1 MFTLEELE
9 QMRHYSVMD
18 FVYKIDEIMNKLEPR
33 AERAMKNEIEGS
45 KDTRKYL
52 GQIKFICD
60 VTRAKVQLDL
70 GKERKRDLIELEIEK
85 ELQKI
90 ENVKTKHA
98 RKIENLKKARDAKES
113 QKRGS

>member
-1 MFTLEELE
+1 MFTLEELD
-9 QMRHYSVMD
+9 QMRQYSVMD
-18 FVYKIDEIMNKLEPR
+18 FVYKIDEIMNRLEPR
-33 AERAMKNEIEGS
+33 AERAMKKEVEGS

-52 GQIKFICD
+52 AQIKFICD
-60 VTRAKVQLDL
+60 VTRSKVQIDL

-98 RKIENLKKARDAKES
+98 RKIENLKKARDAKE
-113 QKRGS
+113 R